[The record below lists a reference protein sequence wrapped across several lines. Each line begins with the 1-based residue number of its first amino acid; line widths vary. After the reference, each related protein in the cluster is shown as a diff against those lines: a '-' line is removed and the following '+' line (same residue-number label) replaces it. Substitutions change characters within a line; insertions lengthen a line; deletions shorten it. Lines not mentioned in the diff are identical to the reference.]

1 MVITLVAVFMAFVV
15 IVMAALAIDITTLY
29 AARSEAQLAA
39 DAAALAAARVL
50 ANSGMTSL
58 SSVNDLNPAFPL
70 STAESLATTAAVA
83 VASSNPIGGKNLTSA
98 NITVSFPSSLSLSN
112 PTVTVKVSRTDLP
125 TFFLR
130 FWSKQLTVGASATAE
145 AYNPSNSDAAIAV
158 APLCVKPW
166 VLPNY
171 DPTRSPPQAFI
182 FNNGNGK
189 IQIPTLI
196 GQGWFLKTGSPTGA
210 PIPGEYYPATI
221 GTANND
227 LPQPTK
233 ALPSCSTGF
242 TPYQFAVAGCVSTP
256 ISCSGQRIRLDK
268 STTEFYNTGTRDGD
282 TMVAA
287 ECLIHSAG
295 QPYDTDSIDYS
306 TQYPPPFEFLA
317 GNQNP
322 VVALRGKKDILV
334 SDSLVTI
341 PVYDTPNLSAPVP
354 PNSVQIIGF
363 LQVFLNPYG
372 GPMSDP
378 SLVPGPYQIPVT
390 IVNQVGCGTDATT
403 TTPIYG
409 NGPSPVPVRLITPPA
424 S

>member
-1 MVITLVAVFMAFVV
+1 MAFVV

-39 DAAALAAARVL
+39 DGAALAAARVL

-70 STAESLATTAAVA
+70 STTEGLATTAAVA
-83 VASSNPIGGKNLTSA
+83 VASSNPIGGKNL
-98 NITVSFPSSLSLSN
+98 SSTGNCGDTQISVCYNTNDLSN
-112 PTVTVKVSRTDLP
+112 PYVTVKVSRTDLP

-130 FWSKQLTVGASATAE
+130 FWSKQLAVGASATAE
-145 AYNPSNSDAAIAV
+145 AYNPSNSNQAIPV

-171 DPTRSPPQAFI
+171 DPTRSPPQSFI

-233 ALPSCSTGF
+233 ALPACSTGF
-242 TPYQFAVAGCVSTP
+242 TPYQLAVAGCVSTP

-306 TQYPPPFEFLA
+306 AMTPPPFEFLA

-341 PVYDTPNLSAPVP
+341 PVYDTPNLSAPIP

-372 GPMSDP
+372 GAMYSP
-378 SLVPGPYQIPVT
+378 SQVPGPYQIPVT
-390 IVNQVGCGTDATT
+390 IVNQVGCGTDAST